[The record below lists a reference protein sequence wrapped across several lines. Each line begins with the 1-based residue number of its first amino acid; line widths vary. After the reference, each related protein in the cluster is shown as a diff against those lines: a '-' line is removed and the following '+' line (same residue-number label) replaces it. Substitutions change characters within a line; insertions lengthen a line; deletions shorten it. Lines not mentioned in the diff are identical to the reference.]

1 MRGAIC
7 DIVAGDGGEAL
18 IRGLLD
24 EARAIAAA
32 AGTPLRD
39 KAYLGTRK
47 LLTDAASPM
56 MASMLRDVEAGGPT
70 EADHIL
76 GDLVER
82 ARSLGVATPLLGLAY
97 LNLQAYAAR
106 RRREAAAGAPA

>member
-1 MRGAIC
+1 
-7 DIVAGDGGEAL
+7 
-18 IRGLLD
+18 
-24 EARAIAAA
+24 
-32 AGTPLRD
+32 LRD